1 VGRPRE
7 VVALHV
13 ASGAIESASFVI
25 GPATAGLLIAA
36 AGPGL
41 VFLAMAGVVGLSAV
55 LVARLSVDEEAQAKE
70 ERPPDLVGQSVD
82 GLRRLARQPDAV
94 LLVALV
100 ASQAL
105 AIGALDVLAIVLAI
119 SLLHLGPGAPGLL
132 TAAVGAGGILGSTGG
147 FLLVTRRRL
156 TPVLALGAVLLGAPL
171 ALIAWRP
178 DTGLAILMLAAAGAG
193 SVVMDVAG
201 RSLLQ
206 RAVSPDLLARAFGAM
221 EGLLMGALALG
232 SISAS
237 GLVAGLGGRGALLV
251 TGIVLP
257 AVA

>member
-36 AGPGL
+36 AGTGL
-41 VFLAMAGVVGLSAV
+41 VFLAMAGVVGLSAL
-55 LVARLSVDEEAQAKE
+55 LVARLSVSEEAPGREK
-70 ERPPDLVGQSVD
+70 RPPDLVGQSVD

-156 TPVLALGAVLLGAPL
+156 TPVLALGAVLLGPL

-178 DTGLAILMLAAAGAG
+178 DTALAILMLPAAGAG
-193 SVVMDVAG
+193 RVVMDVAG

-206 RAVSPDLLARAFGAM
+206 RAVSPDLLARA
-221 EGLLMGALALG
+221 
-232 SISAS
+232 
-237 GLVAGLGGRGALLV
+237 
-251 TGIVLP
+251 
-257 AVA
+257 